1 MAIVALKEF
10 TISNNSGIDIR
21 YMRAFM
27 EHKNLMQL
35 ILDYVYGGKN
45 SDIPEKYKKASKEAN
60 RRYLLSIKYN
70 ITKN

>member
-1 MAIVALKEF
+1 
-10 TISNNSGIDIR
+10 
-21 YMRAFM
+21 
-27 EHKNLMQL
+27 MQL

-70 ITKN
+70 ITKNLLKSHYH